1 MICASARR
9 GARVC
14 FTRSRGGAAYTRRLD
29 VRTRLSSLLEIA
41 DREAKFLDAARDDRL
56 SGVTEAMNT
65 LRAELVAALAALSVI
80 PDDQHGGR

>member
-1 MICASARR
+1 
-9 GARVC
+9 
-14 FTRSRGGAAYTRRLD
+14 LD

-56 SGVTEAMNT
+56 SGVIEAMNT